1 MAFTSELFDQMRD
14 LLDDASDTQV
24 SFATKKL
31 FLNRGI
37 AKMWPRVYMLD
48 TYSQELTTDV
58 YDYAITGALADGMS
72 VAAEITT
79 EEAGTEYIR
88 YENYEILPG
97 DEDQAAVLRLTGSH
111 PGDGFLL
118 RIRFTTAIPQ
128 IAAADYAAAQ
138 AETWAAPDRVI
149 GLPVLYAMGM
159 ATIRKLDNRQDHTR
173 MSTTQA
179 LNGVTDQDI
188 MGAAQMWFGQFEAE
202 LDDLERPLPIAKG

>member
-48 TYSQELTTDV
+48 IHSETLATDV
-58 YDYAITGALADGMS
+58 YDYTIASGLSDGMAVS
-72 VAAEITT
+72 AEIST
-79 EEAGTEYIR
+79 ESGGTEYIR
-88 YENYEILPG
+88 YENYQILPG
-97 DEDQAAVLRLTGSH
+97 DEDQSAVLRLTGSH
-111 PGDGFLL
+111 PGDGFII
-118 RIRFTTAIPQ
+118 RIRYTAAIPQ

-188 MGAAQMWFGQFEAE
+188 MAAAQMWFGQFEAE
-202 LDDLERPLPIAKG
+202 LDDLERPLPIARG